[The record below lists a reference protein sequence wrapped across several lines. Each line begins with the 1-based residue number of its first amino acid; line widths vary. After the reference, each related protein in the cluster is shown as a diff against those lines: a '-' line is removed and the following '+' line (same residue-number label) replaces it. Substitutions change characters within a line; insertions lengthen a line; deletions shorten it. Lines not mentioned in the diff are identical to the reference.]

1 MEVANDQINDEAAV
15 DAALEDQSVMTSSES
30 EMLSND
36 QVISMLVGETTNC
49 NAVTQ
54 FVGDNIDIVKYCL
67 YFPGKQSLLLDGLN
81 QSRLSS
87 TTFARSTDNRSCPQ
101 GEVEALG
108 KVKVRQS

>member
-1 MEVANDQINDEAAV
+1 MEVANDQTNDEAAV

-36 QVISMLVGETTNC
+36 QVISMLVGETTN
-49 NAVTQ
+49 AVTQ

-67 YFPGKQSLLLDGLN
+67 YFPWKQSLLLNRLN
-81 QSRLSS
+81 QSRISS

>member
-1 MEVANDQINDEAAV
+1 MEVANDQTSDEAAV

-36 QVISMLVGETTNC
+36 QVISMLVGETTN
-49 NAVTQ
+49 AVTQ

-67 YFPGKQSLLLDGLN
+67 YFPWKQSLLLDGLN